1 MDSGL
6 RLSLLIQIWI
16 YSEPYYVAGSGSASR
31 GSRSGYD
38 LFDVKICIILHI
50 YTEKLSNSIF

>member
-6 RLSLLIQIWI
+6 RLSLFIQIRI
-16 YSEPYYVAGSGSASR
+16 QSEPYYVAGSGSASR

-38 LFDVKICIILHI
+38 LVDVKICIIFHI
-50 YTEKLSNSIF
+50 